1 TALSP
6 QSIQLPP
13 NPKPS
18 AQPVQRPMNEVERFR
33 RDLQNLH
40 GAPAIAENALQ
51 KMAQDYPDVP
61 ALVVERLRSALQRE
75 LIDLTIVA
83 RRFGKP
89 RADRAGVQDT
99 RVADELLFQL
109 LARPLGEATRE
120 VMETMVA
127 LKGND
132 AKRALQE
139 CLPGRISGVRRIA
152 VEVYAPLSTA
162 DDLDFALQ
170 LAGDASLDVQSAGVQ
185 LLAAVP
191 SPRARERLCELLS
204 QKPALAGAACRAL
217 IQVAADAVPP
227 LTKVVRGPAIDRSVP
242 SAAFALVLIDDG
254 QGKVLPPASVMPA
267 LVANLRGADPL
278 ARALAAVALAELSY
292 RGASGA
298 TTDAEIV

>member
-61 ALVVERLRSALQRE
+61 AIVVERLRSALQRE
-75 LIDLTIVA
+75 LLDLTVVA

-89 RADRAGVQDT
+89 RADRSGVQDT

-127 LKGND
+127 LKGDD
-132 AKRALQE
+132 AKKALQE
-139 CLPGRISGVRRIA
+139 CLRGRISGVRRIA
-152 VEVYAPLSTA
+152 VEVYAPLAAA

-170 LAGDASLDVQSAGVQ
+170 LAADASLDVQSAGV
-185 LLAAVP
+185 LPRPPVP
-191 SPRARERLCELLS
+191 WPRARERVWELLR

-217 IQVAADAVPP
+217 IHVGADAVPP
-227 LTKVVRGPAIDRSVP
+227 LTKVVTGPAIDRSVP
-242 SAAFALVLIDDG
+242 YAAFALVLIDDG
-254 QGKVLPPASVMPA
+254 QGKALPPASVVPA
-267 LVANLRGADPL
+267 LVVNVRGADPL
-278 ARALAAVALAELSY
+278 APALAAAALAELSY
-292 RGASGA
+292 HGPNRPSGA
-298 TTDAEIV
+298 A